1 MTGKGFRYDIG
12 HTVNH
17 LSFGEKNDII
27 DIRKFFLKKKNN

>member
-27 DIRKFFLKKKNN
+27 DIRKLKIF